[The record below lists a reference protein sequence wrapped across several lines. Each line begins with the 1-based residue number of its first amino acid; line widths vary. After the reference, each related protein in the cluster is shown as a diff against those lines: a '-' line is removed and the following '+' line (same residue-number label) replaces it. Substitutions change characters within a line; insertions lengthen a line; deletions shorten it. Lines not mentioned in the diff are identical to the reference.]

1 MFVAFLKESNKLL
14 AKICKVLAIMPGD
27 NGGGVIPVPIPNTEV
42 KPSNVNGTAPLRRGR
57 VENRQ
62 AFFCSQE
69 SSEKM
74 DNVNGINMVQKT
86 IDVLSYLANN
96 PKGAK
101 LSKIAEELGYAK
113 TTVHDILKTLLNNN
127 FIQYVHPE
135 KKIYIIGARVYT
147 MGITY
152 LESSSLLRIAKPY
165 LTLLADKY
173 EKTTFIAKR
182 SNDRA
187 FCIYKYA
194 SLHAKAPT
202 GTIGDQKLLHSTSI
216 GKCYLAF
223 DADAAPLIE
232 TIELPSFTPYTI
244 TSREKLKA
252 NVREIRQLGYS
263 WEQRESHELM
273 ACLAAPLYNN
283 NSMVGAISMTGWY
296 KEDEDFAAQGSE
308 IAQLANII
316 SQQLDESDHQ
326 NSSYMRN

>member
-1 MFVAFLKESNKLL
+1 
-14 AKICKVLAIMPGD
+14 
-27 NGGGVIPVPIPNTEV
+27 
-42 KPSNVNGTAPLRRGR
+42 
-57 VENRQ
+57 
-62 AFFCSQE
+62 
-69 SSEKM
+69 
-74 DNVNGINMVQKT
+74 MVQKT

-101 LSKIAEELGYAK
+101 LSKIVEDLGYAK

-127 FIQYVHPE
+127 FIQYMNPG

-147 MGITY
+147 MGIAY
-152 LESSSLLRIAKPY
+152 LESSNLLRIAKPY

-223 DADAAPLIE
+223 DAEASPLIE
-232 TIELPSFTPYTI
+232 TIELPLFTPYTI
-244 TSREKLKA
+244 ISREKLKS
-252 NVREIRQLGYS
+252 NIEEIRKLGYS
-263 WEQRESHELM
+263 YEQQESHELM
-273 ACLAAPLYNN
+273 ACLAAPLFSRS
-283 NSMVGAISMTGWY
+283 SMVATISMTGWY
-296 KEDEDFAAQGSE
+296 REDEDFAAQGSE

-316 SQQLDESDHQ
+316 SEQLNECDYLASD
-326 NSSYMRN
+326 